1 MSSADLACLMLTQR
15 NWGATWPGMQFQH
28 LGGAAALRLGETLRT
43 IAAHPFPEVRYFLTF
58 VLIEALL
65 SSHGDV
71 GVHNAID
78 RVWTWVVCDNYCE
91 VQPTRSADGRVLGFN
106 NDAGDSGDWEEPSI
120 KAVLKPD
127 AGQRAVAL
135 EEVLQDVIAHRH
147 NMTVAHR
154 IKLSEG

>member
-1 MSSADLACLMLTQR
+1 MPDVDPAKLGGDLAW
-15 NWGATWPGMQFQH
+15 NGMQFQH

-91 VQPTRSADGRVLGFN
+91 VQPIRSADGRILGFD

-120 KAVLKPD
+120 KAVLQTD
-127 AGQRAVAL
+127 AGKRAVAL
-135 EEVLQDVIAHRH
+135 EEVLEDVIAHRH
-147 NMTVAHR
+147 KMTMAHR